1 MILKH
6 FEDLRT
12 ELEAKIR
19 SHPER
24 TNAREK
30 YVLEIARLGVRLFTP
45 GSRIA
50 WAALITPYEIL
61 NAMGI
66 TAAYVEFVSGF
77 LSGRNAVGRLITRA
91 EEEGYPVDACG
102 YHKAIN
108 GAMLDEIWPA
118 PEFVVAA
125 SSPCIGGLAVL
136 EGMARR
142 FQRDLL
148 VLDVPQ
154 EESADSVQYV
164 AEQIERMVGFISDH
178 SGVCLEREALRKAVT
193 NSNTA
198 RRSKLELYSL
208 VKASPSPANPHILRD
223 FGYLAP
229 VFDGT
234 TVAIDVC
241 DGFHREFRAA
251 MRAGSSGVPG
261 EAVRLLWIQN
271 RIQFRLPA
279 ERAVLSQFRAN
290 VFDDMNDVY
299 WDAIDPDD
307 PYPGFARRMIGY
319 PLGFSAEKRI
329 ALLKRQIREFRI
341 DGVINP
347 CNWGCRQLMAMRGLI
362 SERLK
367 EIDVPVL
374 NLEVDCVDSR
384 NVAEGQAHTR
394 LEAFLEM
401 LSEKKRRRVPV

>member
-1 MILKH
+1 
-6 FEDLRT
+6 
-12 ELEAKIR
+12 
-19 SHPER
+19 
-24 TNAREK
+24 
-30 YVLEIARLGVRLFTP
+30 
-45 GSRIA
+45 
-50 WAALITPYEIL
+50 
-61 NAMGI
+61 
-66 TAAYVEFVSGF
+66 
-77 LSGRNAVGRLITRA
+77 
-91 EEEGYPVDACG
+91 
-102 YHKAIN
+102 
-108 GAMLDEIWPA
+108 
-118 PEFVVAA
+118 
-125 SSPCIGGLAVL
+125 
-136 EGMARR
+136 
-142 FQRDLL
+142 
-148 VLDVPQ
+148 
-154 EESADSVQYV
+154 
-164 AEQIERMVGFISDH
+164 
-178 SGVCLEREALRKAVT
+178 
-193 NSNTA
+193 
-198 RRSKLELYSL
+198 
-208 VKASPSPANPHILRD
+208 
-223 FGYLAP
+223 
-229 VFDGT
+229 
-234 TVAIDVC
+234 
-241 DGFHREFRAA
+241 

-299 WDAIDPDD
+299 WDALDPDD